1 MRNDLFLPNEDLME
15 ILNLFFT
22 QFIFKERGHA
32 SGNNEAIDDKYFIIE
47 TNKNFFCF
55 TKYNFSKK
63 KIYFPNELIEFA
75 MKEKKECN
83 VNIGFRN
90 KILKPKINIKINDF
104 KSETE
109 LYTPK
114 KIYKII
120 QSAFNDFFN
129 NDFDFSKLNIK
140 DVREVIINL
149 IFYSTE
155 MKNNNELLPTNF
167 LIYSLYFLK
176 DL

>member
-1 MRNDLFLPNEDLME
+1 
-15 ILNLFFT
+15 
-22 QFIFKERGHA
+22 
-32 SGNNEAIDDKYFIIE
+32 
-47 TNKNFFCF
+47 
-55 TKYNFSKK
+55 
-63 KIYFPNELIEFA
+63 

-104 KSETE
+104 KSEAE

-114 KIYKII
+114 KIYKLI
-120 QSAFNDFFN
+120 QSSFNDFFN

-155 MKNNNELLPTNF
+155 MKNNNELLPTKF